1 MSQKVICPNCNEE
14 FPLEEGLK
22 NHLKSY
28 EEKIRK
34 EESKK
39 SKEETKKNKEEL
51 QKLEK
56 ERQQIEENIK
66 LIREWSINNDKYIQN
81 D

>member
-56 ERQQIEENIK
+56 
-66 LIREWSINNDKYIQN
+66 
-81 D
+81 

>member
-39 SKEETKKNKEEL
+39 VKKKQKRIKKNFK
-51 QKLEK
+51 
-56 ERQQIEENIK
+56 N
-66 LIREWSINNDKYIQN
+66 
-81 D
+81 